1 MSVGALTV
9 ILWQFSDSDLYAGF
23 IANLVVAILV
33 SMTTYKCEQG
43 FDESIRLL
51 KNIQKHEP
59 DSVLMGIWL
68 FWFFHHVLGT
78 DFVNRDEDVE
88 MAVQV

>member
-1 MSVGALTV
+1 V

-33 SMTTYKCEQG
+33 SLATYNRNDDIEQG
-43 FDESIRLL
+43 FDESIRML

-59 DSVLMGIWL
+59 DSVLIGIWL